1 MPALSRERMVE
12 ALKNGGSVLL
22 DTATG
27 PKHVTRLE
35 DLPAESELAAGDA
48 GRARAARQAV
58 EGQMALLAREQQ
70 RLSDLERKATE
81 DAARKAEE
89 TQKAEAQKAKAE
101 ESPAAQQP
109 QKAEVPRPEPPKAEA
124 VPAAPEKQAERQAE
138 PGGEAERYEAARRG
152 RGRG

>member
-48 GRARAARQAV
+48 ERARAARQVV

-70 RLSDLERKATE
+70 RLSDLERKA
-81 DAARKAEE
+81 EE
-89 TQKAEAQKAKAE
+89 AQKAEVEKAKAE
-101 ESPAAQQP
+101 EAPAAQQP
-109 QKAEVPRPEPPKAEA
+109 QQVEPPA
-124 VPAAPEKQAERQAE
+124 PHPEKQAEKQAE
-138 PGGEAERYEAARRG
+138 SGGEAERYEAARRG